1 MTLTPHPLLVPW
13 SRKSRAIPY
22 NRTLWSL
29 VSIKGVLG
37 VKVYC
42 SRHPMSKRTGDTGV
56 AKIRQGRKTRGIQ
69 QPWRQ
74 GDGAEVRHLDPGSIR
89 D

>member
-1 MTLTPHPLLVPW
+1 MVA
-13 SRKSRAIPY
+13 SIPCQG
-22 NRTLWSL
+22 NW
-29 VSIKGVLG
+29 
-37 VKVYC
+37 
-42 SRHPMSKRTGDTGV
+42 GDTRV
-56 AKIRQGRKTRGIQ
+56 AKIRKGRKIRGVQ